1 MVTYELR
8 ESVAVI
14 QMDDGKV
21 NALSHQMVDALLAAI
36 ERAENEAQ
44 AIVLAGRPGKFCAGF
59 DLKTMTSSPAAAV
72 ELLTRG
78 CDLYMRLYGCPLP
91 VIIAASG
98 HAVAGGALLVLCGDY
113 RIGIEGPF
121 KVGLNEVAIQMPIPI
136 LAIELARDRL
146 LPSALTEATLG
157 ARLYD
162 AADAV
167 SAGYLD
173 TLVRPD
179 DLLATA
185 LEKAAAWGA
194 YDRRAFADS
203 KMTLRGSTIEGI
215 QATLMDDMAR
225 FSAPAPA

>member
-1 MVTYELR
+1 MRWSTL
-8 ESVAVI
+8 I
-14 QMDDGKV
+14 G
-21 NALSHQMVDALLAAI
+21 AI
-36 ERAENEAQ
+36 DQAENEAK
-44 AIVLAGRPGKFCAGF
+44 AIVRRTPGKFCAGF

-136 LAIELARDRL
+136 LAIEMARDRL
-146 LPSALTEATLG
+146 TPNALTEATLG

-162 AADAV
+162 VADAV
-167 SAGYLD
+167 GVGHISMPSSRQRRSSLLRWRRRLHGGL
-173 TLVRPD
+173 RPSSIF
-179 DLLATA
+179 
-185 LEKAAAWGA
+185 
-194 YDRRAFADS
+194 R
-203 KMTLRGSTIEGI
+203 
-215 QATLMDDMAR
+215 Q
-225 FSAPAPA
+225 